1 MGKSSQ
7 CACESPIDSWF
18 VAQGAW
24 GRGPDLASSLRG
36 HRCSRRARWPH
47 SAGAVMRPG
56 ALPGVLVPA
65 RKSFSEDILVLVQ
78 RNAILHTCLFCS
90 KTVTRTQS
98 GPWSRPTLALGY
110 GVWCLSAAFGG
121 PRAGWPLACV
131 CVGGIQALATAGLES
146 AGSPRPSPHAQLG
159 LRLMYSS
166 LKSTALVTRPASSLG
181 QPLHAAALGPW
192 GAGVGVRPGRDR
204 QAVLRH

>member
-1 MGKSSQ
+1 
-7 CACESPIDSWF
+7 
-18 VAQGAW
+18 
-24 GRGPDLASSLRG
+24 
-36 HRCSRRARWPH
+36 
-47 SAGAVMRPG
+47 MRPG

-98 GPWSRPTLALGY
+98 GPWSRPTLALGCW
-110 GVWCLSAAFGG
+110 VWCLSAAFGG

-131 CVGGIQALATAGLES
+131 YVRARVCVGGGIQALATAGLES
-146 AGSPRPSPHAQLG
+146 AGSPRLSPHAQLG